1 MTNVIRFPDGD
12 ERVWREWEA
21 ALRDGLAKA
30 GVPTGVVDHA
40 MPRIREHWEVVFEAF
55 DLELPKRAVPG
66 KLTQRQA
73 EVIQSIIDDGARLV
87 VRRLEHERRVAF
99 DRLIRVEIELSRQT
113 LAHGPAGGA
122 SG

>member
-1 MTNVIRFPDGD
+1 MTKVIRFPDGD
-12 ERVWREWEA
+12 ERLWREWEA
-21 ALRDGLAKA
+21 ALRLGLARA
-30 GVPTGVVDHA
+30 SVPTAVVDHA
-40 MPRIREHWEVVFEAF
+40 LPRIRSHRDAVFEEF

-73 EVIQSIIDDGARLV
+73 EVIQSIIDEAAELV

-122 SG
+122 PG